1 MELLLHLLVV
11 LRGLLLHLR
20 VWGVGRVYVEWS
32 DQHALAARQAATI
45 SACTGQ
51 VASYVEWIFGEEGE
65 RGETRLAAS
74 RPAYGNPTV
83 QKRFRRVG
91 VCTHVCVCVCVCV

>member
-32 DQHALAARQAATI
+32 DQHAATI
-45 SACTGQ
+45 SALWRMQ
-51 VASYVEWIFGEEGE
+51 RLLPPPPD
-65 RGETRLAAS
+65 RGES
-74 RPAYGNPTV
+74 RRP
-83 QKRFRRVG
+83 
-91 VCTHVCVCVCVCV
+91 HVSPVFTG

>member
-45 SACTGQ
+45 SALWRMQHLLPPTPD
-51 VASYVEWIFGEEGE
+51 
-65 RGETRLAAS
+65 RGESLA
-74 RPAYGNPTV
+74 GL
-83 QKRFRRVG
+83 
-91 VCTHVCVCVCVCV
+91 